1 MSQEFQGKTALVTG
15 ASRGIGAASAIALAK
30 AGCAKIILHYG
41 SYKAGAEEAAA
52 EVRAAG
58 AEAMVLPGELATEEG
73 IQAFLTALAPF
84 AASIDILVN
93 NAGSL
98 LQRAKLAETTFE
110 LYNRV
115 MDLNAKSTWFI
126 AQAVASHMTARGSG
140 VIVNLS
146 SIAARNGG
154 GPGATLYAAS
164 KATVACMT
172 KGMAKELAPFGV
184 RVNAISPGTVDNDF
198 HAKFSTRE
206 ILDNVVKLTPQ
217 GRLSSNEDMAAV
229 VLFLCS
235 EAAANIIGQTIE
247 INGGM
252 FMV

>member
-15 ASRGIGAASAIALAK
+15 ASRGIGAATAVALAK
-30 AGCAKIILHYG
+30 AGCAKVILHYG
-41 SYKAGAEEAAA
+41 SYKTGAEAAA
-52 EVRAAG
+52 EEVCAAG
-58 AEAMVLPGELATEEG
+58 AEAILLPGELSTEEG
-73 IQAFLTALAPF
+73 IQTFLTTLAPF
-84 AASIDILVN
+84 AASIDILIN

-98 LQRAKLAETTFE
+98 LQRAKLADMTFE

-115 MDLNAKSTWFI
+115 MDLNAKSAWFI
-126 AQAVASHMTARGSG
+126 AQAVAAPMSARGSG

-154 GPGATLYAAS
+154 GPGATIYAAS
-164 KATVACMT
+164 KAAVACMT

-206 ILDNVVKLTPQ
+206 ILDNVARLTPQ

-229 VLFLCS
+229 AIFLCS

>member
-1 MSQEFQGKTALVTG
+1 MTQEFQGKTALVTG
-15 ASRGIGAASAIALAK
+15 ASRGIGAATASALAR
-30 AGCAKIILHYG
+30 AGCARIIIHYG
-41 SYKAGAEEAAA
+41 SFRAGAEETAAD
-52 EVRAAG
+52 VRAAG
-58 AEAMVLPGELATEEG
+58 AEAVLLPGDLSTEEG
-73 IQAFLTALAPF
+73 IQAFLAALAPL
-84 AASIDILVN
+84 AASIDILIN

-98 LQRAKLAETTFE
+98 LQRAKLAETTFA

-115 MDLNAKSTWFI
+115 MDLNAKSAWFI
-126 AQAVASHMTARGSG
+126 AQAVAAPMAARGSG

-206 ILDNVVKLTPQ
+206 ILEGVVKMTPQ
-217 GRLSSNEDMAAV
+217 GRLSSNGDMAAV

>member
-15 ASRGIGAASAIALAK
+15 ASRGIGAATAIALAQ
-30 AGCAKIILHYG
+30 AGCAKILVHYG
-41 SYKAGAEEAAA
+41 SYKAGAEEVAAA
-52 EVRAAG
+52 VRAAG
-58 AEAMVLPGELATEEG
+58 AEAIVLPGELATEEG
-73 IQAFLTALAPF
+73 IQSFLTTLAPF
-84 AASIDILVN
+84 AVSIDILIN

-98 LQRAKLAETTFE
+98 LQRARLAETTFE

-115 MDLNAKSTWFI
+115 MDLNAKSAWFI
-126 AQAVASHMTARGSG
+126 AQAVASHMTARGGG

-154 GPGATLYAAS
+154 GPGATLYASS
-164 KATVACMT
+164 KAAVACMT

-252 FMV
+252 LMV